1 MTTELFNINLSQSQK
16 VALRRRA
23 ALMTAET
30 GKLITMSEL
39 VRDLIDQMVVTPIHD
54 ATPDDDKSNSIKFTP
69 LPPVARAIRQAHIN
83 SGRPVGEVVNQM
95 LAEALHAEGVSL

>member
-1 MTTELFNINLSQSQK
+1 MATELFGINLTATQK
-16 VALRRRA
+16 VALRKRA

-30 GKLITMSEL
+30 GKQITMSDL

-54 ATPDDDKSNSIKFTP
+54 AAPDDDKSNSIKFTP